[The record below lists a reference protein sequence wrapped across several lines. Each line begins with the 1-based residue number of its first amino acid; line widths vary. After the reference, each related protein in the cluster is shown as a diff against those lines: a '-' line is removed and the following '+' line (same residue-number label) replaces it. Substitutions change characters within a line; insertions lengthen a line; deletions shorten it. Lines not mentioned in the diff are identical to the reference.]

1 MRRRNFIAGLASMT
15 GVWPL
20 AARAQQ
26 QMPVIGWLFAI
37 SAQAGQ
43 PQLNAFRK
51 ALGAEGF
58 VEGQNVQIEYR
69 WADSQYDKLP
79 AMAADLV
86 AKSVTVIV
94 AGGGDQAGHA
104 AKAASS
110 TIPIVIVTGSDPV
123 KEGFVPN
130 LNRPGGN
137 VTGAT
142 IFSYEMESKRLGLL
156 HEAVPAAKTVA
167 VLLNSANPNVDVQLR
182 DAREAAS
189 KLGVD
194 VVAFNVPV
202 GNGDDAITA
211 AFAGMAQKKAAAV
224 LVTAGPQFNMRRALL
239 IAQAAQ
245 YRLPAIYEFRQFVVE
260 GGLMSYGTVLA
271 DAFSQAGAYTG
282 RILKGE
288 KPGDLPFV
296 LPTNFQF
303 AINLKTAKALGLEFP
318 PTLSA
323 RADEVIE

>member
-1 MRRRNFIAGLASMT
+1 MRRREFMGLVGGAAIT
-15 GVWPL
+15 WPV

-26 QMPVIGWLFAI
+26 QMPVIGWLFGV

-43 PQLNAFRK
+43 PPLTAFRK

-94 AGGGDQAGHA
+94 AAGGDPAGHA
-104 AKAASS
+104 AKAATS

-142 IFSYEMESKRLGLL
+142 IFSYENGIQAPR
-156 HEAVPAAKTVA
+156 PAARG
-167 VLLNSANPNVDVQLR
+167 SAGRQDHR
-182 DAREAAS
+182 R
-189 KLGVD
+189 
-194 VVAFNVPV
+194 
-202 GNGDDAITA
+202 
-211 AFAGMAQKKAAAV
+211 FA
-224 LVTAGPQFNMRRALL
+224 
-239 IAQAAQ
+239 
-245 YRLPAIYEFRQFVVE
+245 EFRQPE
-260 GGLMSYGTVLA
+260 RRCA
-271 DAFSQAGAYTG
+271 A
-282 RILKGE
+282 
-288 KPGDLPFV
+288 
-296 LPTNFQF
+296 
-303 AINLKTAKALGLEFP
+303 
-318 PTLSA
+318 A
-323 RADEVIE
+323 RRTRGCV